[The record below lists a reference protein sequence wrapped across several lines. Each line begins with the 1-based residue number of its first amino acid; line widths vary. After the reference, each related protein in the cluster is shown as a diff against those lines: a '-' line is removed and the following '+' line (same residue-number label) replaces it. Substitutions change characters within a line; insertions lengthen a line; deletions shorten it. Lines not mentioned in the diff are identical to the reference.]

1 MSNGHRNAN
10 GHRSANETAL
20 FDKMEK
26 ELFTAVICDVLD
38 DLGYRN
44 QSMTGQIRPIQQFA
58 SLAGRAR
65 TILAADVYTKPDAP
79 YEMEIEAVDSVAKNE
94 VIVTATNHSA
104 TNAFWGELLSTY
116 AMLKGARGA
125 IIDGCSRDIKRIS
138 EMGFKLFTAGFNPL
152 DSKGRCIVIDY
163 NCEINC
169 GGVIVR
175 PNDMVFADIDG
186 IVVIPR
192 EVENEVIERSLKK
205 VSMENVFLKDLHNG
219 YSLKEAFKR
228 NGIL

>member
-1 MSNGHRNAN
+1 MGNINKLDKGD
-10 GHRSANETAL
+10 ETAF
-20 FDKMEK
+20 FDKIEK

-44 QSMTGQIRPIQQFA
+44 QNLSGQIRPVIQNS

-65 TILAADVYTKPDAP
+65 TILAADVYTMPDVP
-79 YEMEIEAVDSVAKNE
+79 YEMEIEAVDSVTKNE
-94 VIVTATNHSA
+94 IIVAATNHST
-104 TNAFWGELLSTY
+104 TNAIWGELLATY
-116 AMLKGARGA
+116 TMLKGARGA
-125 IIDGCSRDIKRIS
+125 IIDGCSRDIRKIT
-138 EMGFKLFTAGFNPL
+138 EMGFRLFTAGINPL
-152 DSKGRCIVIDY
+152 DSKGRCLVIDY
-163 NCEINC
+163 NCEIIC
-169 GGVIVR
+169 GGVKVR

-205 VSMENVFLKDLHNG
+205 VGMENQFLKDLHKG